1 MLRPSLFFLLSLT
14 AALVQAQAPPI
25 VWSET
30 YGGSLNDSPGA
41 MIQTADGGYLLV
53 GNSWS
58 SNGQVGIN
66 RGFTDIWVVK
76 LDPAGNLEWQRSY
89 GGSGFDNAHAV
100 VTAQDGGYLIAGST
114 SSTDGDVA
122 QLQGQADFWALKL
135 SATGD
140 LEWERTYGG
149 SLNDSA
155 FGVVALPD
163 GGFVLAGDSNSADGD
178 ITSPRGFNDF
188 WLVQISPTGDLLWQ
202 RSFGGSSGETCYG
215 LCRVTDGGI
224 VMVGPTSSGDGD
236 VSNIPYEADQVWVVK
251 VSDTGVLEWETTL
264 GGSSIDIAF
273 AVARAPDGGV
283 VIGASTSSTDGD
295 VIGNHGLKDWWVV
308 KLTTDGALDWQRCL
322 GGSDDDDFLR
332 EIAVTENGDYV
343 ICGRTNSTDGDVGA
357 PLGGGDGWLIRLN
370 GDGELLWEQCVGGT
384 SGESLRTVVNTTD
397 GGYAAL
403 GSSAAA
409 SGDVPFNWGAFD
421 CWVVKF
427 GTDFTAVVEQAPAL
441 GLTLFPNPAH
451 DVVRLRRSETS
462 LVATLVVY
470 SSAGALMHRFGLP
483 WLGGEYII
491 PVNTWPSGAY
501 SIRVEMDGK
510 ETVLGFVKE

>member
-1 MLRPSLFFLLSLT
+1 MLRHLLFALLSLT

-30 YGGSLNDSPGA
+30 FGGSLNETPYT
-41 MIQTADGGYLLV
+41 MINASNGGYLFV
-53 GNSWS
+53 GDSWS
-58 SNGQVGIN
+58 NNGQVGIN
-66 RGFTDIWVVK
+66 RGFSDVWVVK
-76 LDPAGNLEWQRSY
+76 LDLAGNLGWQRSF
-89 GGSGFDNAHAV
+89 GGSGFDVACSV
-100 VTAQDGGYLIAGST
+100 VPTQDGGYLIAGST
-114 SSTDGDVA
+114 NSTDGDVA
-122 QLQGQADFWALKL
+122 EMQGQGDFWALKL
-135 SATGD
+135 TAAGE

-149 SLNDSA
+149 SGLDGA
-155 FGVVALPD
+155 WGVVALPD
-163 GGFVLAGDSNSADGD
+163 GGFVLAGESMSLDGQV
-178 ITSPRGFNDF
+178 TAPRGSNDF
-188 WLVQISPTGDLLWQ
+188 WLVRINAVGDLLWDG
-202 RSFGGSSGETCYG
+202 SYGGSSWDNCFG
-215 LCRVTDGGI
+215 LCVATDGGF
-224 VMVGPTSSGDGD
+224 VLVGNVGSDDGD
-236 VSNIPYEADQVWVVK
+236 VSNMPYDVEQIWVVK
-251 VSDTGVLEWETTL
+251 VSPTGALEWEKTL
-264 GGSSIDIAF
+264 GGSSYNLGTS
-273 AVARAPDGGV
+273 VAAAQDGGFV
-283 VIGASTSSTDGD
+283 VGASTASTNGD
-295 VIGNHGLKDWWVV
+295 VVGNHGLTDGWVV
-308 KLTTDGALDWQRCL
+308 KLSAQGDLEWQRCL
-322 GGSDDDDFLR
+322 GGSGDDGLR
-332 EIAVTENGDYV
+332 GITATANGDYV
-343 ICGRTNSTDGDVGA
+343 VSGFTNSTDGDVGA

-384 SGESLRTVVNTTD
+384 GGESLRTIVNTTD

-427 GTDFTAVVEQAPAL
+427 GTDFTSVTEQAPAL

-470 SSAGALMHRFGLP
+470 SSAGALMHRSGLP

-501 SIRVEMDGK
+501 SIQVEMDGK